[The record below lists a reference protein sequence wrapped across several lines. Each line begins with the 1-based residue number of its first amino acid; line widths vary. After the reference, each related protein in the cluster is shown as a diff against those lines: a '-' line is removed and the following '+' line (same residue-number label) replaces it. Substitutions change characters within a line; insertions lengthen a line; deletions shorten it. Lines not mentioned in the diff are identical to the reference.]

1 MKRLSRRTVL
11 KGIGAGVAL
20 PLLEAM
26 VQARSGVSASPRRLV
41 FVYVP
46 IGAHM
51 PAWTPVAEGAGFELS
66 PTLEPLAPFRED
78 LLVLSGLTHDKARA
92 NGDGP
97 GDHARAAA
105 AFLTGAQPRKTAG
118 ADIRAGISADQVAA
132 QAVGARTRFRSL
144 ELGCEPGRS
153 SGDCDSGYA
162 CVYSNNISWAS
173 ASTPMTKET
182 DPRALF
188 DRLFL
193 GGVTPEDR
201 ARRAELAASQRSIL
215 DYVREDAERLSA
227 RLGAGDREK
236 LGEYMESLRELERRI
251 AAFSDSRAPDVDL
264 ALRPTESPDDL
275 GAHARLMFDLLVLA
289 FRTDSTRIATLMIT
303 NEGSNRSY
311 PEVGV
316 SEGHHEVSHHGDD
329 PVKQEKIARINRY
342 HVELFA
348 QFLGALRGAGEGE
361 SDLLASSMVVYGSA
375 IADGNRHDHHDLPIL
390 LAGRGGGTLATGRH
404 VRYPKETPATNL
416 FLALLERME
425 AAIPSLGDST
435 KVLTGLDAV

>member
-1 MKRLSRRTVL
+1 MKRLSRRVVL
-11 KGIGAGVAL
+11 KGIGTAVAL
-20 PLLEAM
+20 PWLEAM
-26 VQARSGVSASPRRLV
+26 APVRWARAGAPGRLV

-46 IGAHM
+46 VGIHM
-51 PAWTPVAEGAGFELS
+51 PAWTPAAEGSAFELT
-66 PTLEPLAPFRED
+66 PTLEPLAAFRED
-78 LLVLSGLTHDKARA
+78 LLVLSGLAHDKARA

-118 ADIRAGISADQVAA
+118 PDIRAGISADQVAA
-132 QAVGARTRFRSL
+132 QVVGARTRFRSL

-193 GGVTPEDR
+193 GGVSPEDLG
-201 ARRAELAASQRSIL
+201 RRAELAAGQKSIL
-215 DYVREDAERLSA
+215 DFVRQDAQRLSA

-236 LGEYMESLRELERRI
+236 LEEYLDSLRELERRI
-251 AAFSDSRAPDVDL
+251 AAFSDARAPDVDL
-264 ALRPTESPDDL
+264 ALRPQELPEDL

-289 FRTDSTRIATLMIT
+289 LRTDSTRIATLMIT

-311 PEVGV
+311 PEIGV

-329 PVKQEKIARINRY
+329 PVKQEKIARINRF
-342 HVELFA
+342 HVELLA
-348 QFLGALRGAGEGE
+348 HFLGALRAVNEGE
-361 SDLLASSMVVYGSA
+361 SNLLERSMVVYGSA

-390 LAGRGGGTLATGRH
+390 LAGRGGGTIATGRH
-404 VRYPKETPATNL
+404 VRYPTETPATNL
-416 FLALLERME
+416 FLALLERMD
-425 AAIPSLGDST
+425 AAVPSLGDST
-435 KVLTGLDAV
+435 GALGGLETA